1 MKVISHS
8 LSDVTEEFRFLNSLG
23 QCSITLMMEAVSSSD
38 TVVNIYCTP
47 LCNIPKVSH
56 VKMRYSLV
64 YIFKY
69 LLNS

>member
-8 LSDVTEEFRFLNSLG
+8 LIDVTEEFRFLTSLG
-23 QCSITLMMEAVSSSD
+23 QCSITLMIEAVSSSD
-38 TVVNIYCTP
+38 TVVNKFYTP
-47 LCNIPKVSH
+47 WCNIPKVSH

-64 YIFKY
+64 HTFKY